1 MQNLIKYKSK
11 ILATLIKKIPNIYQ
25 TKFISSNN
33 DDMQIC
39 YQARKKKDIIG
50 YHYTELVKNILIPK
64 KKNLKLLII
73 LKGSVQINIISK
85 DKKFKKNFILKDNS
99 MIIIYDCFHKFEFL
113 KNTKLIEVKL
123 GRFKLQRKQLLK

>member
-39 YQARKKKDIIG
+39 YQVRKKKDIIG
-50 YHYTELVKNILIPK
+50 YHYTKLVKNILIPK
-64 KKNLKLLII
+64 KKFLKLLII

-85 DKKFKKNFILKDNS
+85 DKKFKKNFILNDNS

-113 KNTKLIEVKL
+113 KNDSKFLN
-123 GRFKLQRKQLLK
+123 

>member
-1 MQNLIKYKSK
+1 MQNLIKYKKK
-11 ILATLIKKIPNIYQ
+11 ILSIFIKKIPNTYQ
-25 TKFISSNN
+25 TKFIGNN
-33 DDMQIC
+33 HDDMQVC
-39 YQARKKKDIIG
+39 YQIRKKKEIIG

-64 KKNLKLLII
+64 KKFLKLLII
-73 LKGSVQINIISK
+73 LKGSVQTNIMSK